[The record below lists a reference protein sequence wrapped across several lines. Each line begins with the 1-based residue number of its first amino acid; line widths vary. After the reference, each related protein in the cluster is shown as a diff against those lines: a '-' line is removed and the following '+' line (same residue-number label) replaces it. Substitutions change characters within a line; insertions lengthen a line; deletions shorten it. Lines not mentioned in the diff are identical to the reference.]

1 MQEEIMEYYDMGNGR
16 IRLNQKICRFF
27 RARYQEYLSFLITV
41 FPSDI
46 MAVMTKGVISSR
58 TERISIA
65 NSSTRSKEK
74 EKRSNTKHI
83 KKVITY
89 NRSVNKMLLNT
100 LIYYVVTGY
109 NKKKEKRKRRKL

>member
-1 MQEEIMEYYDMGNGR
+1 MQEEIMEYYDMGHGR
-16 IRLNQKICRFF
+16 IRVNQKICRFF

-41 FPSDI
+41 FPSDV
-46 MAVMTKGVISSR
+46 MAVMTKEVISSR

-89 NRSVNKMLLNT
+89 NRSVNKMLLNI

-109 NKKKEKRKRRKL
+109 NKKKEKRKRKKL